1 MNNNKKIK
9 EYMYNNKLNI
19 EIIMQEFASYILKII
34 KNSNYNFN
42 DEDIEE
48 IASDVF
54 FAIWKNQNKLDINK
68 NMSPYIVGIT
78 KNIMLKRQRNNKKN
92 IVNIEDLEKKLYDDN
107 DLYVYVENNEQ
118 NNVIMTELM
127 KMKVE
132 DINIFTYYYYNSKQ
146 MKEIAT
152 ELNIT
157 EKKVKSRLFRIRR
170 KLKNKLEKR
179 GYSYEG

>member
-1 MNNNKKIK
+1 MSNNKKIK
-9 EYMYNNKLNI
+9 EYMYNQELNM
-19 EIIMQEFASYILKII
+19 EIIMKEFANYIIKII

-54 FAIWKNQNKLDINK
+54 LAIWKNQNTLDINK

-78 KNIMLKRQRNNKKN
+78 KNIMIKRQRNNKKN
-92 IVNIEDLEKKLYDDN
+92 IVNIDDFEKALYYDN
-107 DLYVYVENNEQ
+107 DLYVYVENDEQ
-118 NNVIMTELM
+118 NNVIMAELM

-132 DINIFTYYYYNSKQ
+132 DRNIFTYYYYNSKQ
-146 MKEIAT
+146 MKEIAI

-170 KLKNKLEKR
+170 KLKRKLEEG
-179 GYSYEG
+179 GYSDER